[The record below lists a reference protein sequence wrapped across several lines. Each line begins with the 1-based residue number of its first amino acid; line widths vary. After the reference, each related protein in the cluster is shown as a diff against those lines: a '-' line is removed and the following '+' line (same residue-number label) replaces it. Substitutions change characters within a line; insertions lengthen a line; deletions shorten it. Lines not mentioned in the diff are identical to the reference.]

1 MNVIRSYKGNFDI
14 MNIPN
19 KLEGGNLTM
28 EIILEASKSK
38 YKKKYKCPYCDHR
51 LDRDA
56 LIRHVENKHNELI
69 PEGYSPTRVVFN
81 VINKK
86 DHGNCVICG
95 KETRW
100 NENLCRYERFC
111 SKACEK
117 AYVKQMKDRMK
128 KVYGVDNLIYSTD
141 QQKKMLANRRISG
154 TYKFSDGVE
163 HTYTGSYERRCL
175 EFLDKVMEYRGSD
188 IVTPGPVVPY
198 EYNGQKH
205 NWILDIY
212 IPCYNLAIDCKD
224 GKDNKNNRE
233 MKEYREK
240 QIAKEKAIAKQ
251 GRYNY
256 LRLTDNDFGQLMSM
270 LAELKLSLMEKDKN
284 KLVRIN
290 ENMFPGIAGFMPMG
304 QWNNADGVY
313 IVPYLQNN
321 VFAGVAV
328 GDDAH
333 YTNLW
338 YQNDEGK
345 IKKASKGFLEDSQY
359 SVYKYKCDRKDVI
372 MKLIE
377 AEDSIVESIEELVF
391 GEDMVTSDEWK
402 LYENVEEIC
411 DNYTYNAYVQTIA
424 KATVRGRKGIIQIT
438 EKYNPDT
445 VVRLKQD
452 EGGYYLENSVTGLR
466 TASRATTEFNE
477 IEEAIIK
484 GGIL

>member
-1 MNVIRSYKGNFDI
+1 
-14 MNIPN
+14 
-19 KLEGGNLTM
+19 M
-28 EIILEASKSK
+28 EILLEASKSK
-38 YKKKYKCPYCDHR
+38 YKKKYKCPYCDNR

-56 LIRHVENKHNELI
+56 LVKHVENKHYELI
-69 PEGYSPTRVVFN
+69 PEGFTPTRVVFN
-81 VINKK
+81 TINHK

-95 KETRW
+95 KETKW

-111 SKACEK
+111 SKPCEQ

-163 HTYTGSYERRCL
+163 HTYTGSYEKKCL
-175 EFLDKVMEYRGSD
+175 EFLDKVMGYRGID

-198 EYNGQKH
+198 TYAGTQH

-224 GKDNKNNRE
+224 GQSNPNNRE
-233 MKEYREK
+233 MREYREK
-240 QIAKEKAIAKQ
+240 QIAKEKAIATQ
-251 GRYNY
+251 GKYNY
-256 LRLTDNDFGQLMSM
+256 LRLTNNDFGQLMSV
-270 LAELKLSLMEKDKN
+270 LAELKLSLMENNPN
-284 KLVRIN
+284 KIVRIN

-304 QWNNADGVY
+304 NWNNADGVY
-313 IVPYLQNN
+313 VVPYLKNN
-321 VFAGVAV
+321 VFAGIAV

-345 IKKASKGFLEDSQY
+345 IKKAKSGFLEDSQY
-359 SVYKYKCDRKDVI
+359 SVYKYKCDRREVLT
-372 MKLIE
+372 KLIE
-377 AEDSIVESIEELVF
+377 AEDAEVEDIRILIF
-391 GEDMVTSDEWK
+391 GENMVTNDEWRY
-402 LYENVEEIC
+402 YESVEEVC
-411 DNYTYNAYVQTIA
+411 DNFTYQAYIQTIA
-424 KATVRGRKGIIQIT
+424 KATVLGRQGVEQIT

-445 VVRLKQD
+445 VVRLKTD
-452 EGGYYLENSVTGLR
+452 VGGYYLENSITGLR
-466 TASRATTEFNE
+466 TGSRAKAEFNE
-477 IEEAIIK
+477 IEESIIK